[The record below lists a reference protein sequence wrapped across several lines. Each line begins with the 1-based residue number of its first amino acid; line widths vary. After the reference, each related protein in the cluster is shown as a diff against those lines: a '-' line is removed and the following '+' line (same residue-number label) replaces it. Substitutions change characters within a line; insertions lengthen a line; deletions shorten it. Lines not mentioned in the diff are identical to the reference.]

1 MVGIVLDAIYSSV
14 NHTGKSVSWAQ
25 EEFINFDNK
34 IPPQTITKPSR
45 KVFVSS
51 TQEEPINCDN
61 RTPPQIVDFLSQTD
75 TKTIEQLRVKHRPS
89 HIQNT

>member
-61 RTPPQIVDFLSQTD
+61 RTPPQIVDFFVTD
-75 TKTIEQLRVKHRPS
+75 WY
-89 HIQNT
+89 QNNRTAQGETPA